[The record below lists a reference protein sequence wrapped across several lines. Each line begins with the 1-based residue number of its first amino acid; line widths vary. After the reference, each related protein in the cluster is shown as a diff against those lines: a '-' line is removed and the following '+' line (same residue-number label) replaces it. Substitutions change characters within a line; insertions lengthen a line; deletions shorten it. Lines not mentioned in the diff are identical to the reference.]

1 MVTALSAP
9 ARASILISVDKSS
22 QQMTVIVD
30 GDPRYVWPVSTG
42 RDSYDTPAGQ
52 YKPFRMEKDHFSREW
67 DDAPMPYSIF
77 FTQQGHAI
85 HGTNHKITGT
95 PESHGCVRLSVTHAG
110 ILWGLVKQQG
120 MANVRVELDGRIPTR
135 NELIARREPG
145 SALADRDTRNDP
157 VYRDNARGA
166 DDRIANDEPDITGA
180 VAQQRGPQSVW
191 REYRE
196 GGRVYYYRDGPDE
209 ERRLPARQRP
219 HYYRSFGG
227 NPFW

>member
-1 MVTALSAP
+1 
-9 ARASILISVDKSS
+9 
-22 QQMTVIVD
+22 
-30 GDPRYVWPVSTG
+30 
-42 RDSYDTPAGQ
+42 
-52 YKPFRMEKDHFSREW
+52 
-67 DDAPMPYSIF
+67 MPYSIF

-95 PESHGCVRLSVTHAG
+95 PESHGCVRLSVAHAG

-145 SALADRDTRNDP
+145 SALTDRDYRNDP
-157 VYRDNARGA
+157 VYRGNERGFA
-166 DDRIANDEPDITGA
+166 DGGIANDEPDVTGA
-180 VAQQRGPQSVW
+180 VPPQQSAW

-209 ERRLPARQRP
+209 ERRQPARRRP

-227 NPFW
+227 FPFW